1 MTATNVYWKREPFD
15 SNRTAKSQIP
25 NNKPDSLTRI
35 YLVKSPKTEFVDCSQ
50 MLAVG
55 STDLIS
61 WRAELTADGQSSAGW
76 RSRLRSAVKMASALN
91 RKFLQAAA

>member
-25 NNKPDSLTRI
+25 NKKPDSLTRI

-50 MLAVG
+50 MLADG

>member
-1 MTATNVYWKREPFD
+1 
-15 SNRTAKSQIP
+15 
-25 NNKPDSLTRI
+25 
-35 YLVKSPKTEFVDCSQ
+35 